1 MSKPARQPTLFD
13 DLRAL
18 AWKPEEEDLAPKGP
32 ALRPAELGETFLLIV
47 HRNPGGHKRP
57 SKATKKPGPDGKPKM
72 VRVAGLSVNDWMGAD
87 WRIRQNL
94 MKALEKL
101 VNEDVKEQACP
112 AFTEGR
118 PYVQV
123 TYYFKARFNR
133 DHMNY
138 GKQVVDAIVRAG
150 VLKDDNDKAI
160 DLDRNRIV
168 EGDKNPRVE
177 VLLKDTRAPQ
187 TGA

>member
-1 MSKPARQPTLFD
+1 MSARQPTLFD

-18 AWKPEEEDLAPKGP
+18 AWQPVAEELKPKGP
-32 ALRPAELGETFLLIV
+32 ALRPAEPGEEFVLIV

-57 SKATKKPGPDGKPKM
+57 SKATKKLDANGKPKM

-87 WRIRQNL
+87 WRVRQNL
-94 MKALEKL
+94 TEQLEKL
-101 VNEDVKEQACP
+101 VKADVKEQGCP
-112 AFTEGR
+112 AFTSGR

-123 TYYFKARFNR
+123 TYYFKTRFNR

-138 GKQVVDAIVRAG
+138 GKQVVDAVVRAG
-150 VLKDDNDKAI
+150 VLKDDSDKAI

-177 VLLKDTRAPQ
+177 VLLRDTRPK